1 MARSISD
8 DKQVGRTETISA
20 RLEKLIQAGIRIS
33 ERHTLARV
41 LQEIADSAR
50 EVTGARYAA
59 LGILEHGGGALA
71 EFVSSGL
78 SDEERHRIG
87 ALPSGKGVLGV
98 VIREPGPIRIA
109 DVASHAAAAGFPD
122 HHPVMRSFLGVPV
135 IGRLGPLG
143 NLYIAEKIGAPEF
156 SEEDEALAVMLAA
169 QAAVAVENT
178 RLYEETARL
187 LGEVQAMQRS
197 RDRFYAMI
205 NHELRNA
212 LTAVY
217 GWSDLLMRKLGAD
230 APLAAREVYESAE
243 RTLGLLN
250 DLLDLSRLD
259 ASKLKPVV
267 RDADARQLALDSVQ
281 SVRPAAAARQVEVR
295 VIAPEGDLPC
305 RTDPQRVRQILVNL
319 LSNAVRHS
327 PEADVVR
334 VELAPTDRLVYSVT
348 DHGDGL
354 TAEQQAVIFEAFTRA
369 ETGDSRGTGL
379 GLALSLQLARLLG
392 GDLRVE
398 SQSGAGAKFTLDVP
412 RYLSAL

>member
-20 RLEKLIQAGIRIS
+20 RLEKLIQGGIRIS

-87 ALPSGKGVLGV
+87 ALPSGKGV
-98 VIREPGPIRIA
+98 
-109 DVASHAAAAGFPD
+109 
-122 HHPVMRSFLGVPV
+122 
-135 IGRLGPLG
+135 
-143 NLYIAEKIGAPEF
+143 
-156 SEEDEALAVMLAA
+156 LAVMLAA

-250 DLLDLSRLD
+250 DLLDLRRLD
-259 ASKLKPVV
+259 ASKL
-267 RDADARQLALDSVQ
+267 
-281 SVRPAAAARQVEVR
+281 
-295 VIAPEGDLPC
+295 
-305 RTDPQRVRQILVNL
+305 
-319 LSNAVRHS
+319 
-327 PEADVVR
+327 
-334 VELAPTDRLVYSVT
+334 
-348 DHGDGL
+348 
-354 TAEQQAVIFEAFTRA
+354 
-369 ETGDSRGTGL
+369 
-379 GLALSLQLARLLG
+379 
-392 GDLRVE
+392 
-398 SQSGAGAKFTLDVP
+398 
-412 RYLSAL
+412 